1 MSLSRRKFLRAG
13 TLVALAAGIPTKT
26 LLAETL
32 GEPSSLLP
40 AYRHL
45 RADFSLNREAFV
57 RCLNTRFSFVHGV
70 AKPVA
75 VKLVEV
81 NDLTPKPKT
90 TSAEA
95 TGKECFAAVFVGSH
109 NAPLRQETYAV
120 THESL
125 GKFSMLVVPVARNKE
140 GFHYEAVFNRLH

>member
-45 RADFSLNREAFV
+45 RADLNREAFV
-57 RCLNTRFSFVHGV
+57 RCLNTRFSFVHGE
-70 AKPVA
+70 AKAVA
-75 VKLVEV
+75 VKLVAV
-81 NDLTPKPKT
+81 NDLTPKAKSS
-90 TSAEA
+90 SAA
-95 TGKECFAAVFVGSH
+95 AGKECFAAVFIGSH
-109 NAPLRQETYAV
+109 NSPLRQETYVV

-140 GFHYEAVFNRLH
+140 GLHYEAVFNRLH